1 MLRTLSFFLMM
12 AFMSL
17 KCQAST
23 VFPEVST
30 DGNEHWYYIQMQNGM
45 AVLAARSEN
54 SRVVTAEATESQAK
68 RQLWKIVAEDGNHYR
83 LISQGGQTLYYDVDD
98 GMFRSKAAPT
108 SGFAVFQIVPTT
120 CAGYEGYELFVDKK
134 GDMAKVLDFI
144 ENYEFASWQELSRL
158 MIVYNIKE
166 GPVYDAYTEAL
177 SWYRDLFGTVEEKK

>member
-54 SRVVTAEATESQAK
+54 SRVVTAEATESQTK
-68 RQLWKIVAEDGNHYR
+68 RQLWKIVAEDSNHYR

-108 SGFAVFQIVPTT
+108 SGYAVFQIVPTT

-134 GDMAKVLDFI
+134 GDSYAYLNQWGGAEVDR
-144 ENYEFASWQELSRL
+144 ELGCWTKGD
-158 MIVYNIKE
+158 VNN
-166 GPVYDAYTEAL
+166 PFQFVA
-177 SWYRDLFGTVEEKK
+177 EKDMMFKDTRSIN